1 MKVFE
6 TKVTMDNV
14 KINLIKPMT
23 NSPFTVKEDED
34 MQKLRES
41 INQFGLLSPIVIRQL
56 PTQMNMRSSA
66 ATAVCKFLMSS
77 VTKPHPLSSTTYLMM
92 KHWLR

>member
-1 MKVFE
+1 MKIFE

-41 INQFGLLSPIVIRQL
+41 IHIITLL
-56 PTQMNMRSSA
+56 
-66 ATAVCKFLMSS
+66 F
-77 VTKPHPLSSTTYLMM
+77 
-92 KHWLR
+92 

>member
-34 MQKLRES
+34 MQKLRTYVDELELICDRKS
-41 INQFGLLSPIVIRQL
+41 WPYPGYGEILF
-56 PTQMNMRSSA
+56 
-66 ATAVCKFLMSS
+66 S
-77 VTKPHPLSSTTYLMM
+77 VK
-92 KHWLR
+92 

>member
-23 NSPFTVKEDED
+23 NSPFTIKEDED
-34 MQKLRES
+34 MQKLVCEH
-41 INQFGLLSPIVIRQL
+41 IYDMAMLCNKPLGADAMTKFVE
-56 PTQMNMRSSA
+56 RSN
-66 ATAVCKFLMSS
+66 TILEKLI
-77 VTKPHPLSSTTYLMM
+77 
-92 KHWLR
+92 

>member
-23 NSPFTVKEDED
+23 NSPFTVK
-34 MQKLRES
+34 
-41 INQFGLLSPIVIRQL
+41 
-56 PTQMNMRSSA
+56 
-66 ATAVCKFLMSS
+66 
-77 VTKPHPLSSTTYLMM
+77 
-92 KHWLR
+92 